1 MKASKQRRGFLAV
14 VVFLAASLVSWSQAT
29 AQLKPQAQAPTIRVN
44 VDRVNVGVIVTS
56 KDGNFVEGL
65 RREDFRVF
73 DNGMEQPITDFLPIT
88 EPAQVVVLIEAG
100 PAVYLLESGHVL
112 AAYSLLSGLSP
123 DDRVAVVKYA
133 EAPQTLLNFSTD
145 KQAAIAALGQLR
157 FNLGFSQL
165 NLTSSLSAV
174 LEWLSRG
181 PGKKTI
187 VLLST
192 GVDTS
197 PPNQAG
203 IALEQLKTGEIRLFC
218 VSLSGGLQET
228 RPAKKKKSAGTNR
241 TQSLR
246 EFDAANQLLQR
257 LAEATGGRA
266 YFPGSAKA
274 FEQTYEEI
282 SRLIR
287 HEYSLAFVPPLRDG
301 QMHSITVEVNGF
313 DRKVSHRQAYL
324 AATPETAQK

>member
-1 MKASKQRRGFLAV
+1 MRGFLAV
-14 VVFLAASLVSWSQAT
+14 VVFLAASLLSWSQST
-29 AQLKPQAQAPTIRVN
+29 ELKSQAQAPTIRVN
-44 VDRVNVGVIVTS
+44 VDRVNVGVIVTG

-65 RREDFRVF
+65 RREDFRVL
-73 DNGMEQPITDFLPIT
+73 DNGVEQPITDFLPIT

-100 PAVYLLESGHVL
+100 PAVYLLESGHLL

-123 DDRVAVVKYA
+123 EDRVAVVKYA

-174 LEWLSRG
+174 LEWLSRA

-218 VSLSGGLQET
+218 VSLSGGLQDAQ
-228 RPAKKKKSAGTNR
+228 PAKKKKSGVTKR
-241 TQSLR
+241 TQNMQ
-246 EFDAANQLLQR
+246 EFDEANLLLQR
-257 LAEATGGRA
+257 LAEATGGRVF
-266 YFPGSAKA
+266 FPRSAKA

-282 SRLIR
+282 SQLIR

-301 QMHSITVEVNGF
+301 QMHLITVEVNGLE
-313 DRKVSHRQAYL
+313 RKVSHRQAYL